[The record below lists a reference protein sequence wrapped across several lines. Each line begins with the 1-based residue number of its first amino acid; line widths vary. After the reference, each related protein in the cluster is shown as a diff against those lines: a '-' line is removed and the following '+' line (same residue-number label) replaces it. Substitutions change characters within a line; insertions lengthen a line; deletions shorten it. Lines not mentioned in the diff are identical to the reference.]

1 MTKEFIE
8 RPVGSQMLP
17 CDYRKEEWGFSVSR
31 ISLGCSVSIS
41 DLTCPKL
48 SLDSPHPSAQPQPA
62 YSACLPLPH
71 THPCQLMAVPGFSS
85 SGPRLF
91 DSALS
96 LMPHVQESANH
107 VSLPWEYLWNITASH
122 QLCCHHEAQA
132 RDWQTLPGKGQMVN
146 ALGFSSHTASQP
158 CGCHRS
164 SPG

>member
-1 MTKEFIE
+1 M
-8 RPVGSQMLP
+8 
-17 CDYRKEEWGFSVSR
+17 SR

-146 ALGFSSHTASQP
+146 ALGFSSHTASRRLLNP
-158 CGCHRS
+158 AAVTEAALDDPSTSEHGCV
-164 SPG
+164 PVNFVDTEI